1 MTGLY
6 SCKSS
11 ITADF
16 KKELSGV
23 GSTETPTSGEAPAV
37 NSVRLEDDQLI
48 VEGSNLS
55 DPSEVKINSDILSV
69 VSSTAERIVLTST
82 SKVAFA
88 LGTVLNLTVTTASG
102 SSTVSVQFNLVD
114 GSVTTAKIAD
124 ASITSSKLN
133 LTAGNGQ
140 FLQYSG
146 GTWQG
151 ADLSGLQ
158 YQGTVDMS
166 GGLPSP
172 DVTIA
177 ESQNHYYIVSVAGTA
192 NLDGITS
199 WNVGDWA
206 IFNGTN
212 WQKIDNSTGVKTVN
226 GSSGNVT
233 VGWSDVLSGSTLT
246 DIADIDD
253 TGIGAN
259 KVLLFN
265 GTNWEVADYDPS
277 TIAANTTAI
286 AAKVDQTTTVNGKAL
301 SGNITLDT
309 DDVAEGANQYHT
321 AVRARAAAV
330 VNSSA
335 GSETDQ
341 APSVSAMKSYVLAQ
355 TGGYGDFQSTG
366 SVPMTGNLNMGGNS
380 ITNVGL
386 VDGVSVAALGT
397 TVANKVNQSTTVNGV
412 ALSSNIIL
420 DTDDIGEGATNLY
433 YTTTRARGDTVLN
446 TTAGTETDQAASVSA
461 MKSYVASQISG
472 GTGDFN
478 ADGTVPMTGNFDG
491 GSNKVTNVSAVD
503 VNGGLSVDLTGTV
516 SVTSGT
522 NTVTGSGTSF
532 NTELSVGDAIR
543 IAGET
548 FTVSAIGSA
557 TSLTLDS
564 NHVAGA
570 SSVTATKDDTYFAV
584 KTGDN
589 KDIFTVLSNGNV
601 GIGTATPSRVLE
613 INKENPRVYV
623 TNTSTNSWSS
633 SRFYLNVQDKGTTG
647 ADFYFLNEKRSG
659 GPDTNFQ
666 FRAYNGSDR
675 VDLMLINSVNKDI
688 VFNNSSNGA
697 WSTGNFIVRNGD
709 VGIGTMTPSSKLDV
723 SGTVTATAFVGDGS
737 GLTGISAGS
746 TLSGDSA
753 QNFTMTRNTSG
764 AGNDLSV
771 TAGGAQS
778 GTTNQDGGDLIL
790 RSGLGT
796 GTGSSA
802 IQFQTNP
809 AGSTGTTDTTP
820 TTAMTILGNGNVGIG
835 TNTPTYK
842 LHVDS
847 GGGGSY
853 FYGNTDNVAQSYGLI
868 GEAAGHQ
875 NESADNQ
882 NLSAGV
888 KGIGSRSTPGVLGHT
903 GTTSGN
909 ALRNSG
915 VYGVSTGSGAGV
927 IGKQTYG
934 VSQPLAAGVTAWTTG
949 LNSALR
955 VQADADLYQT
965 AAIRGIATG
974 LSNSNNSYMHLEH
987 TTSSFAGDGIV
998 LDFANGSGSFSGN
1011 FLRFDN
1017 NGTTNFVVDSGGNLG
1032 IGNSAPTEK
1041 LHVGNGTDSS
1051 NFGEVD
1057 LIVTRNGSSGM
1068 EVRNSSTN
1076 NFLSF
1081 VVTNGSSTEVLY
1093 NSSGLFLS
1101 PNNSKTHVFQSN
1113 GDVGIGNI
1121 APAEKLHV
1129 TDSSPVAARFEST
1142 DASGI
1147 LGVQL
1152 KNNSTTSTNP
1162 PAIGSTT
1169 NDLVF
1174 YTGQA
1179 STATSE
1185 RVRITESGSVG
1196 IGTNSPSSKLHVQTL
1211 SANSIITNTGDQGDA
1226 DLHLY
1231 AHGTPTSN
1239 QPNLRM
1245 YKSRGSLASPSA
1257 VTSGD
1262 ELGVIRAYGHTGS
1275 GWSND
1280 NGLNIGFYAAGA
1292 WTGASNPSEIRFRTN
1307 GDGQTTG
1314 SDRLVINKDGN
1325 VGVGV
1330 AAPSE
1335 KLEVN
1340 GNVKADAF
1348 LYTSDERFKEDVETV
1363 PNALEGIN
1371 KLRGVTYVW
1380 RQNDFPE
1387 RNFEDILQFGFI
1399 AQEVEEVYPELVQT
1413 DKNGFKSVKY
1423 TNILAI
1429 VVEAIKEQHLEVSN
1443 NQKKY
1448 KIMHEGLLEKV
1459 NENSRAIASLKEENE
1474 KYKNEVKELN
1484 QRVEKLEALVEK
1496 LLNK

>member
-1 MTGLY
+1 MT

-11 ITADF
+11 LTADF

-23 GSTETPTSGEAPAV
+23 GSTDSPKSGEAPAV
-37 NSVRLEDDQLI
+37 TSVLLEDDQLI
-48 VEGSNLS
+48 IEGANLS

-82 SKVAFA
+82 SKVSFM

-133 LTAGNGQ
+133 LTAENGQ

-151 ADLSGLQ
+151 ADLSGLA

-166 GGLPSP
+166 GGVPSP
-172 DVTIA
+172 DVTIG
-177 ESQNHYYIVSVAGTA
+177 ESMNHYYIVSAAGSA

-199 WNVGDWA
+199 WNTGDWA

-226 GSSGNVT
+226 GSSGNIT
-233 VGWSDVLSGSTLT
+233 VGWSDVLSGSSLT

-265 GTNWEVADYDPS
+265 GTNWEVVDYNPS
-277 TIAANTTAI
+277 AIAANTTAI

-309 DDVAEGANQYHT
+309 DDIAEGLNQYHT
-321 AVRARAAAV
+321 AARARAAAV

-366 SVPMTGNLNMGGNS
+366 SVAMTGDLDMGGNA
-380 ITNVGL
+380 ITNVGN
-386 VDGVSVAALGT
+386 VDGVDVSALNT
-397 TVANKVNQSTTVNGV
+397 TVAGKVDQSTTVNGV

-420 DTDDIGEGATNLY
+420 DTDDIGEGASNLY
-433 YTTTRARGDTVLN
+433 YTITRARGDTVLN
-446 TTAGTETDQAASVSA
+446 TTAGTESDQAASVSA
-461 MKSYVASQISG
+461 MKAYVAAQVSG
-472 GTGDFN
+472 ASGDFKAN
-478 ADGTVPMTGNFDG
+478 GSVPMTGNFDG
-491 GSNKVTNVSAVD
+491 GSYKVTNVSAVN
-503 VNGGLSVDLTGTV
+503 VSGGLSEALTGTV

-522 NTVTGSGTSF
+522 NAVTGSGTSF
-532 NTELSVGDAIR
+532 DTELSVGDAIR

-548 FTVSAIGSA
+548 FTVSAISSA

-570 SSVTATKDDTYFAV
+570 TSVTATVDDTYFQIQNGDGSDILNILGNGYFGIGRSNPTYRFDLKHINDTDDLLNIENGSGHSVRIFSKGANQTPGLGFYNSSGTMRLSINPPGGCCNAARFLSSNNFV
-584 KTGDN
+584 FRPGNNTGWAGIGFPAAANPSARFEIDSN
-589 KDIFTVLSNGNV
+589 GGTKPHFRISSNADGATQGDILTVENNGNV
-601 GIGTATPSRVLE
+601 GIGTTTPSTKLE
-613 INKENPRVYV
+613 
-623 TNTSTNSWSS
+623 
-633 SRFYLNVQDKGTTG
+633 
-647 ADFYFLNEKRSG
+647 
-659 GPDTNFQ
+659 
-666 FRAYNGSDR
+666 
-675 VDLMLINSVNKDI
+675 
-688 VFNNSSNGA
+688 
-697 WSTGNFIVRNGD
+697 
-709 VGIGTMTPSSKLDV
+709 V

-753 QNFTMTRNTSG
+753 QNFTMNRNSSG
-764 AGNDLSV
+764 AGNNLSV

-778 GTTNQDGGDLIL
+778 GTTDQDGGDLIL

-796 GTGSSA
+796 GTGSSS

-820 TTAMTILGNGNVGIG
+820 TTAMTILGNGNIGIG

-847 GGGGSY
+847 GGAGSY
-853 FYGNTDNVAQSYGLI
+853 FYGNTDGVAQSYGVI
-868 GEAAGHQ
+868 GEALGHQ

-915 VYGVSTGSGAGV
+915 VYGISTGSGAGV

-965 AAIRGIATG
+965 AVIRGIATG

-1041 LHVGNGTDSS
+1041 LHV
-1051 NFGEVD
+1051 
-1057 LIVTRNGSSGM
+1057 
-1068 EVRNSSTN
+1068 
-1076 NFLSF
+1076 
-1081 VVTNGSSTEVLY
+1081 
-1093 NSSGLFLS
+1093 
-1101 PNNSKTHVFQSN
+1101 
-1113 GDVGIGNI
+1113 
-1121 APAEKLHV
+1121 

-1152 KNNSTTSTNP
+1152 KNNSTTSSNP
-1162 PAIGSTT
+1162 PAIGSAT

-1174 YTGQA
+1174 YTGPA

-1196 IGTNSPSSKLHVQTL
+1196 IGTNSPSSKLHVQTS

-1292 WTGASNPSEIRFRTN
+1292 WSGASNPSEIRFRTN

-1340 GNVKADAF
+1340 GNVRADAF
-1348 LYTSDERFKEDVETV
+1348 LYTSDERFKEDIETV

-1399 AQEVEEVYPELVQT
+1399 AQEVEEIYPELVQT

-1429 VVEAIKEQHLEVSN
+1429 VVEAIKEQHFEVVN

-1448 KIMHEGLLEKV
+1448 KIMHEGLLLRV

-1474 KYKNEVKELN
+1474 KYKKI
-1484 QRVEKLEALVEK
+1484 RRT
-1496 LLNK
+1496 